1 MNKTSSA
8 KPGTPSSKP
17 EVSVEISE
25 TNTDMAGLSCK
36 PTKRVFFL
44 KTSKTGSTTVANIM
58 ARFAFKHNLD
68 ALLGFGFYN
77 HKTRLDSEF
86 EQSFTGFDE
95 ILFLGEQP
103 NGALFFT
110 GDYLPFSPQNCYLG
124 RDIKPKLSFDM
135 SFVHLRYK
143 REMTETLIKPG
154 HKRVTILR
162 DQGSAERIT
171 SLPKFWLALTQSL

>member
-1 MNKTSSA
+1 MDFITIKA
-8 KPGTPSSKP
+8 P
-17 EVSVEISE
+17 
-25 TNTDMAGLSCK
+25 
-36 PTKRVFFL
+36 RL
-44 KTSKTGSTTVANIM
+44 KILIDFSRN
-58 ARFAFKHNLD
+58 
-68 ALLGFGFYN
+68 
-77 HKTRLDSEF
+77 
-86 EQSFTGFDE
+86 FDE

-162 DQGSAERIT
+162 DQGSAERMT
-171 SLPKFWLALTQSL
+171 GLQLVTHLARFETP